1 MTADACHRP
10 MNRLLPVLLLALAAP
25 PAAGGPWRASETN
38 TRGWQLMT
46 QEERIEHQ
54 ARIRGFRSYDECRS
68 YQLAHH
74 RLMEERARQRGIELP
89 RGRRDVCEHL
99 RQAAEPAAR
108 AD

>member
-1 MTADACHRP
+1 
-10 MNRLLPVLLLALAAP
+10 MNRIVPVALLLAIATP
-25 PAAGGPWRASETN
+25 TAGSGPWRASETN

-46 QEERIEHQ
+46 AEERIEHQ